1 MDWNKSKRMS
11 GGIVIGQIALLTAG
25 LGFIEYAV
33 RQGIIGSLYLSEPTR
48 VVGEIA
54 ALFTS
59 GEMLPNLAVTLQE
72 FLAGYLLAALAGI
85 GTGLLLVLVPRAE
98 TFFGPFLSALL
109 AVPKVTIIPLLMLW
123 LGIGL
128 SHKVA
133 IVFMFCFFTIAF
145 NTITGVKQTAEN
157 HLKVARVFEAKK
169 FQTIVKVI
177 LPSAA
182 PTIFAGLRVSAATGL
197 VGALFG
203 EMIASKSG
211 LGNLLVKATS
221 LYDTAKAFA
230 IITVVTVVSVLIIAA
245 IDWLEKKAVLR
256 WKSS

>member
-1 MDWNKSKRMS
+1 MNNDKPGRFR
-11 GGIVIGQIALLTAG
+11 GRIIIGQIALLLLI

-48 VVGEIA
+48 VIKEIIL
-54 ALFTS
+54 LFTQ
-59 GEMLPNLAVTLQE
+59 GELFHNLAVTLQE
-72 FLAGYLLAALAGI
+72 FLAGYLLAAVAGI
-85 GTGLLLVLVPRAE
+85 GTGLLLVLIPRAE
-98 TFFGPFLSALL
+98 TFFGPFLSSLM

-128 SHKVA
+128 SHKIA
-133 IVFMFCFFTIAF
+133 IVFLFCFFTITY

-157 HLKVARVFEAKK
+157 HLKVSRVFKASKM
-169 FQTIVKVI
+169 QTIMKVI

-203 EMIASKSG
+203 EMIASKDG

-230 IITVVTVVSVLIIAA
+230 IITIVTIVSVLIIVL
-245 IDWLEKKAVLR
+245 IDLLEKKVFLK

>member
-1 MDWNKSKRMS
+1 MHNGKAKRFS
-11 GGIVIGQIALLTAG
+11 GKMLAGQIALLLLF
-25 LGFIEYAV
+25 LGAVEYAV
-33 RQGIIGSLYLSEPTR
+33 RAGIIGSLYLSEPTR
-48 VVGEIA
+48 VAGEII
-54 ALFTS
+54 ALFTD
-59 GEMLPNLAVTLQE
+59 GEIFRHLAVTLWE
-72 FLAGYLLAALAGI
+72 FAAGYTVAAVVGI
-85 GTGLLLVLVPRAE
+85 GTGLFLVLVPRAE
-98 TFFGPFLSALL
+98 SFFGPFLSALL
-109 AVPKVTIIPLLMLW
+109 AIPKVTIIPLLMLW

-128 SHKVA
+128 SHKIA
-133 IVFMFCFFTIAF
+133 IVFLFCFFTIAF

-157 HLKVARVFEAKK
+157 HLKVARVFEASK

-203 EMIASKSG
+203 EMIASKDG

-230 IITVVTVVSVLIIAA
+230 IITVVTIVSVLIIAL
-245 IDWLEKKAVLR
+245 IDVLEKKVVLK